1 MRRPTTRFVFLA
13 AIVALVVS
21 SIALTLYAFVPAAAT
36 RQTREVSFGALFLPA
51 AAAVLVVQA
60 MSYPS
65 LGHRLTASVVL
76 FVGGLVFTVVMLF
89 ALGCGFY
96 GACSK

>member
-21 SIALTLYAFVPAAAT
+21 SVALTLYAVVPAAAT

-60 MSYPS
+60 ISYPS
-65 LGHRLTASVVL
+65 LGNRLTASAVL
-76 FVGGLVFTVVMLF
+76 FIGGWVFTVVMLF
-89 ALGCGFY
+89 VLGCGFY